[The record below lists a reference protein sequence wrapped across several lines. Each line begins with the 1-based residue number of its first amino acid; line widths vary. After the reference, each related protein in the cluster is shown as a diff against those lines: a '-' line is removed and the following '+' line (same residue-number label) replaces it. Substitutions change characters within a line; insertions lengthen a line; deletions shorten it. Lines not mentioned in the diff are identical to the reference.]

1 MNNSVESEEINL
13 YDKEN
18 YHVESFDDEIRIDK
32 TCKALLQDFH
42 KYLLNDQKI
51 APLKAGMMAGGADY
65 YLRDFMVDQQRA
77 NIFDASAD
85 LVRRFAGNWYIITTL
100 EPNMTELKDILA
112 GVSEFYTF
120 CAEKKVVP
128 VDISA
133 AITEACQQHD
143 FYQQRIESFHDITGD
158 GFIAWNKIC

>member
-1 MNNSVESEEINL
+1 MNSSEESEKINL

-18 YHVESFDDEIRIDK
+18 YHVKSFDDEIRIDK

-42 KYLLNDQKI
+42 KYLLNDKKI

-77 NIFDASAD
+77 NIFDTSAD

-100 EPNMTELKDILA
+100 EPNMTELKDILT
-112 GVSEFYTF
+112 GVSEFYAF

-128 VDISA
+128 ADVAA
-133 AITEACQQHD
+133 AISDACQQHD
-143 FYQQRIESFHDITGD
+143 FYHQRIESFHDITGD